1 MKVFKRSGSA
11 TQSCWLTLPE
21 ARCYLHG
28 TAGDSKT
35 NKSWQSPFLQCTAQ
49 TLRDAK
55 CLLWGAKCHQLPLT
69 LMDRRMLNTLNGSTF
84 KSHSDL
90 QQCVYLPSFNII
102 KLQTINI
109 PQNILCKG
117 QTGDRMSIFSP
128 PASTEMCWEDMGS
141 WERLNRKVVSY
152 ESAVRCKWMHHNH
165 SWPLGQDTLLPE
177 AGVFCFVFSIFITA
191 A

>member
-1 MKVFKRSGSA
+1 
-11 TQSCWLTLPE
+11 
-21 ARCYLHG
+21 
-28 TAGDSKT
+28 
-35 NKSWQSPFLQCTAQ
+35 
-49 TLRDAK
+49 
-55 CLLWGAKCHQLPLT
+55 
-69 LMDRRMLNTLNGSTF
+69 MLNTLNDSTF

-90 QQCVYLPSFNII
+90 QQCIYLPSFNII

-152 ESAVRCKWMHHNH
+152 ESAVRCK
-165 SWPLGQDTLLPE
+165 
-177 AGVFCFVFSIFITA
+177 
-191 A
+191 